1 VTASENSLRR
11 ITGRQALVLRY
22 RDRSWLLALAMLGC
36 EPDSSV
42 PRSPDD
48 SPGRTASAPGSAQDR
63 GQAADSATRA
73 FADTVIGRL
82 LDTQVHELRGEL
94 FLKVRNPNPDD
105 ESPLVD
111 RPVDHAATPG
121 PHTYEGILH
130 AEIGALR
137 AVLGDTLPV
146 SIEEENI
153 FVGTTPVLIRAH
165 RHGTNVYVPV
175 KLFARQY
182 GAYVDVTCT
191 LANCGMIW
199 ARPTLEYM
207 RGMRGAPA
215 AGLAEAH
222 AEGLID
228 GVNVRARGGG

>member
-1 VTASENSLRR
+1 MPRCRGEV
-11 ITGRQALVLRY
+11 
-22 RDRSWLLALAMLGC
+22 WCLALAIAAC
-36 EPDSSV
+36 EPDSAGQR
-42 PRSPDD
+42 PAND
-48 SPGRTASAPGSAQDR
+48 SIGRTAAATGSTRDSGRA
-63 GQAADSATRA
+63 GDSATRA

-82 LDTQVHELRGEL
+82 LDTRVHELRGEL
-94 FLKVRNPNPDD
+94 FLKVKNPNPDD

-111 RPVDHAATPG
+111 RPIEHAATPG

-137 AVLGDTLPV
+137 AVLGDTVPV

-165 RHGTNVYVPV
+165 RHGTSVYVPV
-175 KLFARQY
+175 KLFARQF

-199 ARPTLEYM
+199 TRPTLEYM
-207 RGMRGAPA
+207 RGMGGAPS

>member
-1 VTASENSLRR
+1 MMPRATF
-11 ITGRQALVLRY
+11 
-22 RDRSWLLALAMLGC
+22 LLALFALATIACDRESATQRAGSG
-36 EPDSSV
+36 DSSGPSV
-42 PRSPDD
+42 
-48 SPGRTASAPGSAQDR
+48 TLPGSPSP
-63 GQAADSATRA
+63 SATRGDSAARA
-73 FADTVIGRL
+73 FGDAVIERL

-111 RPVDHAATPG
+111 RPIEHRASPG
-121 PHTYEGILH
+121 PHTYEGSLH

-137 AVLGDTLPV
+137 AVLGDTIPV
-146 SIEEENI
+146 SIEEEYV

-165 RHGTNVYVPV
+165 RHGTSVYVPV

-182 GAYVDVTCT
+182 GAYVDVACT

-199 ARPTLEYM
+199 TRPTLEFM
-207 RGMRGAPA
+207 RGMAGAPA

-228 GVNVRARGGG
+228 SVNVRARGGG

>member
-1 VTASENSLRR
+1 MRGVGPS
-11 ITGRQALVLRY
+11 
-22 RDRSWLLALAMLGC
+22 LALAALAVMAC
-36 EPDSSV
+36 EREP
-42 PRSPDD
+42 
-48 SPGRTASAPGSAQDR
+48 SAQR
-63 GQAADSATRA
+63 SGARDSAAPPTRAGSTSGAAPQGDSAARA
-73 FADTVIGRL
+73 FADTVVGRL

-94 FLKVRNPNPDD
+94 FLKVKNPNPDD

-111 RPVDHAATPG
+111 QPIDHPASPG
-121 PHTYEGILH
+121 PHTYDGSLH

-137 AVLGDTLPV
+137 AVLGDTIPV
-146 SIEEENI
+146 SIEEEYV

-182 GAYVDVTCT
+182 GAYVDVACT

-199 ARPTLEYM
+199 TRPTLEYM
-207 RGMRGAPA
+207 RGMAGAPA

-228 GVNVRARGGG
+228 RVNVRARGGG

>member
-1 VTASENSLRR
+1 MR
-11 ITGRQALVLRY
+11 LVL
-22 RDRSWLLALAMLGC
+22 SSLALLALAITAC
-36 EPDSSV
+36 EREPAAQRTDAGDSSSRTGAT
-42 PRSPDD
+42 PSPT
-48 SPGRTASAPGSAQDR
+48 PVAAPTG
-63 GQAADSATRA
+63 DSAARA

-82 LDTQVHELRGEL
+82 LDTRVHELRGEL
-94 FLKVRNPNPDD
+94 FLKVKNPNPDD

-111 RPVDHAATPG
+111 RPIDHRASPG
-121 PHTYEGILH
+121 PHTYDGSLH

-137 AVLGDTLPV
+137 AVLGDTIPV
-146 SIEEENI
+146 SIEEEYV
-153 FVGTTPVLIRAH
+153 FVGTTPVLVRAH
-165 RHGTNVYVPV
+165 RHGASVYVPV

-182 GAYVDVTCT
+182 GAYVDVACT

-199 ARPTLEYM
+199 TRPTLEYM
-207 RGMRGAPA
+207 RGLAGTGAPA

>member
-1 VTASENSLRR
+1 MPRR
-11 ITGRQALVLRY
+11 RGR
-22 RDRSWLLALAMLGC
+22 SCFLALAIVAC
-36 EPDSSV
+36 EPDPSGQRPV
-42 PRSPDD
+42 ND
-48 SPGRTASAPGSAQDR
+48 SIARTASVADSTLDPGR
-63 GQAADSATRA
+63 AADSATRA

-146 SIEEENI
+146 SIEDENI

-207 RGMRGAPA
+207 RGMGGAPA

-222 AEGLID
+222 AERLID